1 MRRTLISRS
10 WISISPKPFRV
21 CRRRKGRSP
30 RKTRA
35 CSKSRRT
42 HRPKPGE
49 SQSRVARSSDALE
62 RRSSAATAHARL
74 EESTQ
79 RATALERELQAILT
93 SRSWRLTAPLRRF
106 TEALRRRTF
115 ITAPVG
121 ALAGMRRW
129 VRERTTRRRNYA
141 LAAESGLFDATWYR
155 ERYPDVGRSN
165 VDPLVHYLKWG
176 GIETRDPHPLF
187 DARYYVAQTGPLPPD
202 TSPLLHYVTIGA
214 REGRDPHP
222 LFSSSFY
229 LESNPDV
236 AAAGVN
242 PLAHYLER
250 GAREGRDPHPLFDSS
265 FYLQSNPDVA
275 AAGVNPLVHYLRA
288 GARGRAAIRIPCS
301 TPRSTSSRTPTSTPP
316 A

>member
-1 MRRTLISRS
+1 M
-10 WISISPKPFRV
+10 
-21 CRRRKGRSP
+21 
-30 RKTRA
+30 
-35 CSKSRRT
+35 
-42 HRPKPGE
+42 
-49 SQSRVARSSDALE
+49 
-62 RRSSAATAHARL
+62 SAAHARL
-74 EESTQ
+74 EESTR
-79 RATALERELQAILT
+79 RATALERELQLILT

-106 TEALRRRTF
+106 TEALRHRTF

-129 VRERTTRRRNYA
+129 VRERITRRRNYA

-155 ERYPDVGRSN
+155 EHYPDVGRSN
-165 VDPLVHYLKWG
+165 VDPLVHYLKRG

-187 DARYYVAQTGPLPPD
+187 DARYYVGQTPSLPPD

-214 REGRDPHP
+214 REGRAASPLRRPSICEARRRAWINPLVHYLAAGGLEGRDPHP

-236 AAAGVN
+236 AEAGVN

-275 AAGVNPLVHYLRA
+275 AAGTNPLVHYLA
-288 GARGRAAIRIPCS
+288 TGGFEGAIR
-301 TPRSTSSRTPTSTPP
+301 TSLVVFLSGKQL
-316 A
+316 